1 MSKSTNPAVTVL
13 VDTFNHERFI
23 EAAILSVLAQDFP
36 AAETEILVVDDG
48 STDKTPEIVRKF
60 GSRVRLIRKKNGGQA
75 SAFNVGISEARG
87 EIVAFLDGDDWWARN
102 KLSRA
107 TEYLATRR
115 EVGVLGHG
123 IYQVDTVLGHT
134 REILP
139 IKSREISFASME
151 GTTFFRQM
159 MCFFGTSRLVI
170 RKEIAQRVL
179 PIPESIVI
187 EADEFLAIMS
197 IAYSRAVLLLD
208 PLTYYR
214 LHEDNLYQIRSGD
227 CRKLARMRT
236 AIEALAHEL
245 PTRLKLASIG
255 SEQIELLVH
264 TLENGAREL
273 KLRLDGGMPWE
284 TFRVER
290 AAREFYYSGGA
301 IGYRVFQ
308 SFSLLLTLVM
318 PPRRYYQLRD
328 WYGSSPLRGWRETLG
343 QPTLVS
349 GDNYAKPRR
358 YVDGPNELGPK
369 PRS

>member
-1 MSKSTNPAVTVL
+1 MIESRNPTVTVL
-13 VDTFNHERFI
+13 IDTFNHERFI

-36 AAETEILVVDDG
+36 AVETEILVVDDG
-48 STDKTPEIVRKF
+48 STDRTPEIVLRF
-60 GSRVRLIRKKNGGQA
+60 GPRVRLIQKKNGGQA
-75 SAFNVGISEARG
+75 SAFNVGISEAHG
-87 EIVAFLDGDDWWARN
+87 DIIAFLDGDDWWAPN
-102 KLSRA
+102 KLSHA
-107 TEYLATRR
+107 MEYLTDHR

-123 IYQVDTVLGHT
+123 IYEVDTVLGHT

-139 IKSREISFASME
+139 LKSREISFASTE
-151 GTTFFRQM
+151 GAAFFRQT
-159 MCFFGTSRLVI
+159 MCFFGTSRLLV
-170 RKEIAQRVL
+170 RKKIAQKVI
-179 PIPESIVI
+179 PIPESIAI

-197 IAYSRAVLLLD
+197 IAYSRAVLLTE

-214 LHEDNLYQIRSGD
+214 LHQDNLYQIRSRDG
-227 CRKLARMRT
+227 RKLARMRT